1 MPLHY
6 LCHAD
11 YTPDSSRP
19 LLKMTK
25 KILITGCLGQIGTEL
40 TLRLSS
46 EYGAENVLA
55 TDIRPAGE
63 GITSYARFETLDVK
77 NAEAV
82 EKIIDENG
90 ITDVYHLAAMLSATA
105 EKHPLPAWDLNM
117 NSLLGILELAR
128 RGKYPRGCAFR

>member
-1 MPLHY
+1 
-6 LCHAD
+6 
-11 YTPDSSRP
+11 
-19 LLKMTK
+19 MTK

-90 ITDVYHLAAMLSATA
+90 ITTRPQCSRQPQKNTHSRHGT
-105 EKHPLPAWDLNM
+105 
-117 NSLLGILELAR
+117 ST
-128 RGKYPRGCAFR
+128 

>member
-1 MPLHY
+1 
-6 LCHAD
+6 
-11 YTPDSSRP
+11 
-19 LLKMTK
+19 MTK